1 MSTYFKDYPD
11 ANGYFG
17 PYGGAYVPENLKA
30 EMAKIAEA
38 YYRISKSHDFISEL
52 RQIRKHFQGR
62 PTPVYYCRN
71 LSERLGGR
79 IYLKREDL

>member
-38 YYRISKSHDFISEL
+38 YYRIS
-52 RQIRKHFQGR
+52 
-62 PTPVYYCRN
+62 
-71 LSERLGGR
+71 
-79 IYLKREDL
+79 